1 MIRVGIIW
9 FLFLLSLLTVLKAP
23 AYSLWLVSIVVT
35 EFPWIFIVVT
45 MFLLVWGMGV
55 NKYQLAGAIPG
66 VIALILFCTPIV
78 RAYNVAGDLKPRFEA
93 IFGAG
98 STIVKNRSIK
108 EPFRF
113 FKMLAGIGE
122 KLAPHQVLIYDTE
135 HNLALDYYHTKF
147 PGNRPTIVVVHG
159 GSWSSGNSSE
169 LPELNT
175 HLFKVGYNVASINYR
190 LVPKYQNPAPVQ
202 DIHNAIVYLKDHADE
217 LEIDTTN
224 FILLGRSAGGQIALL
239 AAYTLNEP
247 GVKAVISYYAPA
259 DMVWGYSIPSNPL
272 IMDSQKVMSD
282 YLGGPYKSV
291 PKNYEASS
299 PILAVNKN
307 SIPTLLIHGQNDV
320 LVAYEHSRRL
330 NIKLQQL
337 GVKHFLLTL
346 PWATHGCDYTLN
358 GPSGQL
364 ATYTVDRFINR
375 MTNKQ
380 WTR

>member
-1 MIRVGIIW
+1 MIRVGFIW
-9 FLFLLSLLTVLKAP
+9 FLFLLSLLTVFKAP
-23 AYSLWLVSIVVT
+23 AYYLWLVSIVIT
-35 EFPWIFIVVT
+35 EFPWVFIVIT
-45 MFLLVWGMGV
+45 LFLLVWGMGV

-78 RAYNVAGDLKPRFEA
+78 RAYNVASTLKPDFEA
-93 IFGAG
+93 VFGPG
-98 STIVKNRSIK
+98 STKVTNKSIK

-122 KLAPHQVLIYDTE
+122 KLAPPEILTYDTQ
-135 HNLALDYYHTKF
+135 HDLKLDYYHTKA
-147 PGNRPTIVVVHG
+147 PGKQPCVVVVHG
-159 GSWSSGNSSE
+159 GSWSSGNSME

-175 HLFKVGYNVASINYR
+175 HLYKVGYNVASINYR
-190 LVPKYQNPAPVQ
+190 LAPKFQNPAPVQ
-202 DIHNAIVYLKDHADE
+202 DVHNAIVYLKAHAEE
-217 LEIDTTN
+217 LEIDTAN

-247 GVKAVISYYAPA
+247 GVKGVISYYAPA

-272 IMDSQKVMSD
+272 IMDSRKVMSD
-282 YLGGPYKSV
+282 YLGGPYASV

-330 NIKLQQL
+330 NLKLQEL

-364 ATYTVDRFINR
+364 ATYTVDRFINQ
-375 MTNKQ
+375 MTK
-380 WTR
+380 